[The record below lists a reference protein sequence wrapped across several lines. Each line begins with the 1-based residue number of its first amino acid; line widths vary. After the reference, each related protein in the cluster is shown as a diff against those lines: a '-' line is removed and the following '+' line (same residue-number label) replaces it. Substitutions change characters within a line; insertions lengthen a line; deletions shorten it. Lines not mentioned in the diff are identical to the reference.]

1 MTPQF
6 EITKYAIDIYYKGKF
21 YGSMYADQPD
31 REVFGYGGRQQV
43 KLADSWVYKNKK
55 IKAGEIVTTECV
67 PVCGRLQ
74 GSQED
79 KIAALARSTAF
90 YNK

>member
-6 EITKYAIDIYYKGKF
+6 EITKYAIDIYYKGKV

-55 IKAGEIVTTECV
+55 LKRAKLLRQNVCQYAGAYKAARKIK
-67 PVCGRLQ
+67 
-74 GSQED
+74 
-79 KIAALARSTAF
+79 
-90 YNK
+90 